1 MQQNAD
7 NEGKHGDHVDHEGQ
21 IENERTHG
29 SRAYPSEMGFPAPQS
44 DENGIDDLGFAWLY
58 GMCLEG
64 PLVLMKTILNDS
76 GELVWVE
83 TCSTD
88 QRAVDVGL

>member
-21 IENERTHG
+21 VENERTHG

-44 DENGIDDLGFAWLY
+44 DENSISDLFSQGFWD
-58 GMCLEG
+58 GG
-64 PLVLMKTILNDS
+64 WK
-76 GELVWVE
+76 GF
-83 TCSTD
+83 
-88 QRAVDVGL
+88 

>member
-21 IENERTHG
+21 VENERTHG

-44 DENGIDDLGFAWLY
+44 NENSVSALVRRKPPLTVAGRAISPDEGDIG
-58 GMCLEG
+58 
-64 PLVLMKTILNDS
+64 
-76 GELVWVE
+76 
-83 TCSTD
+83 
-88 QRAVDVGL
+88 